1 MSIFSHSINSFV
13 NSDTPINATSTPV
26 WLSVWDRFP
35 NGGVIHIDA
44 GILVPAGTPVSV
56 VFETGET
63 TILKA
68 SQAGSVRC
76 TGFTENDVYSDSD
89 GVASVTIVTG
99 GIMLSDRVD
108 PDSLYFISHV
118 PGVTTCDEDLDGGS
132 PITGLQLP
140 QSSAESPI
148 QSGSTVRIKGV
159 GFDDSDSIV
168 VSKEGK
174 ETPVSGFALT
184 SDGVQFTAP
193 AVNGEHSVLLKRAGD
208 KFTLG
213 TIFFNVRVSSVSL
226 NKSSLSL
233 AVGSSETLTATVSP
247 ETAGN
252 KNVTWMSDHP
262 EIASVN
268 NGKVTAVKVGSATI
282 TVTTVDGRKTATC
295 AVTVT
300 PVKVTGV
307 TLNKTTTSIVKG
319 NTEKLTATVAP
330 SNATDKTVSW
340 TSDHPEF
347 ATVEN
352 GTVTAVAA
360 GSAVITVTTTDGK
373 KTATCTVTVT
383 DA

>member
-13 NSDTPINATSTPV
+13 NSEIPINATSTPV

-44 GILVPAGTPVSV
+44 GTLVPAGTPVSV

-89 GVASVTIVTG
+89 GVASVTVVTG

-108 PDSLYFISHV
+108 PDSLYFLYDV
-118 PGVTTCDEDLDGGS
+118 PGVTTCDEDLYGGS
-132 PITGLQLP
+132 PITEIQLP

-148 QSGSTVRIKGV
+148 QSGTKVTIKGV

-168 VSKEGK
+168 VSKDGK
-174 ETPVSGFALT
+174 ETNVSGLSLT

-226 NKSSLSL
+226 NKSTLSL
-233 AVGSSETLTATVSP
+233 VVGGSEKLTATVSP
-247 ETAGN
+247 STAGN
-252 KNVTWMSDHP
+252 KSVTW
-262 EIASVN
+262 
-268 NGKVTAVKVGSATI
+268 K
-282 TVTTVDGRKTATC
+282 
-295 AVTVT
+295 
-300 PVKVTGV
+300 
-307 TLNKTTTSIVKG
+307 
-319 NTEKLTATVAP
+319 
-330 SNATDKTVSW
+330 
-340 TSDHPEF
+340 SDHPEF
-347 ATVEN
+347 ATVDN

-360 GSAVITVTTTDGK
+360 GSAVITVTTTDGN